1 MVAVLVAVSPITVLG
16 RTVVQVA
23 VLVLVW
29 VLTEV
34 INPGLVELQVK
45 VLLAVAW
52 RST

>member
-34 INPGLVELQVK
+34 TNQEQAEPQAKVSLV
-45 VLLAVAW
+45 VA
-52 RST
+52 